1 MLADFG
7 ADVIKI
13 EKPGAGDDS
22 RVWGPPFYESPDGA
36 NRVSAYFCAANRGK
50 RSVCLDLN
58 DPEDLETIR
67 CLAAQSDILVE
78 NFKVGTL
85 ERFGLDYKTLSGV
98 NPRLVYCSITGY
110 GQAGPYASRPGYD
123 SIVQAVGGMMSI
135 TGEPDGKP
143 GAGPQKTGIPIIDLM
158 TGVYASTGI
167 LMALRERDRSG
178 LGQHLDMSLMDVQ
191 VATLSTLAANYLQSG
206 EVPTRNGNEHPTVV
220 PGDAVPCSDGT
231 LMLMVGNERQFT
243 RLCKRLEL
251 PALAEDPR
259 FATNE
264 RRVEFKDLLMPKLRE
279 AFSQKPREHW
289 MKLLLADGI
298 PCGPINTISEV
309 FDDPHVQAREAVVCA
324 TDPTFGEIRTVANP
338 IRMSRTPAQARSA
351 PTRLGADTEQVRQAL
366 KHQSE
371 EKLYE

>member
-1 MLADFG
+1 
-7 ADVIKI
+7 
-13 EKPGAGDDS
+13 
-22 RVWGPPFYESPDGA
+22 
-36 NRVSAYFCAANRGK
+36 
-50 RSVCLDLN
+50 
-58 DPEDLETIR
+58 
-67 CLAAQSDILVE
+67 
-78 NFKVGTL
+78 
-85 ERFGLDYKTLSGV
+85 
-98 NPRLVYCSITGY
+98 
-110 GQAGPYASRPGYD
+110 
-123 SIVQAVGGMMSI
+123 
-135 TGEPDGKP
+135 
-143 GAGPQKTGIPIIDLM
+143 
-158 TGVYASTGI
+158 
-167 LMALRERDRSG
+167 
-178 LGQHLDMSLMDVQ
+178 
-191 VATLSTLAANYLQSG
+191 
-206 EVPTRNGNEHPTVV
+206 
-220 PGDAVPCSDGT
+220 

-264 RRVEFKDLLMPKLRE
+264 RRVAFKDLLMPKLRE
-279 AFSQKPREHW
+279 AVSQKPREHW
-289 MKLLLADGI
+289 RKLLLADGI